1 RRRLI
6 RRCRRTAGGNVH
18 APRRTGLDVIAIR
31 SLGQGQR
38 LPSLSPLRRRQC
50 RDTAQPAVK
59 LRHVHG
65 SLLAS
70 QESAI
75 ADTNN
80 QRHESLF
87 HRVISF
93 LFYTHTAEIR
103 GVYCAQCARRR
114 SLKESAICWPLGW
127 WSIVGVFQTPVAL
140 LRNLLLGDK
149 PRLPNARLLLTQGL
163 HFNQQRQ
170 FALAHAC
177 FAQGKAF
184 ADGEILGTLQAAQE
198 AVPSEPSGVLKD
210 QWTWRSAT

>member
-80 QRHESLF
+80 QRHESL
-87 HRVISF
+87 
-93 LFYTHTAEIR
+93 
-103 GVYCAQCARRR
+103 
-114 SLKESAICWPLGW
+114 SLTSCIIAIFGLSGQHPCM
-127 WSIVGVFQTPVAL
+127 
-140 LRNLLLGDK
+140 
-149 PRLPNARLLLTQGL
+149 LLTKP
-163 HFNQQRQ
+163 
-170 FALAHAC
+170 C
-177 FAQGKAF
+177 PDAQYDK
-184 ADGEILGTLQAAQE
+184 
-198 AVPSEPSGVLKD
+198 EPSHDADSRATLGAGVHRIYLPAPFD
-210 QWTWRSAT
+210 APPRAEM

>member
-80 QRHESLF
+80 QRHESHLNNTLSPEDT
-87 HRVISF
+87 RLAAYYS
-93 LFYTHTAEIR
+93 R
-103 GVYCAQCARRR
+103 GAV
-114 SLKESAICWPLGW
+114 
-127 WSIVGVFQTPVAL
+127 VDTAL
-140 LRNLLLGDK
+140 LE
-149 PRLPNARLLLTQGL
+149 A
-163 HFNQQRQ
+163 
-170 FALAHAC
+170 ALAVASGEVT
-177 FAQGKAF
+177 FSEAMDGLSMDYLRAGRD
-184 ADGEILGTLQAAQE
+184 ADLLDDWNMRTTDRLSALVARIEADRENGTDTLNASVAIIRPDIHPLVAKGLG
-198 AVPSEPSGVLKD
+198 
-210 QWTWRSAT
+210 